1 MKAAGALILAVI
13 PVVLFY
19 RWGEELRLKEK
30 QRKAFFK
37 LLVHIR
43 FQIEN
48 FSRDQKEIFKR
59 FSDPVL
65 ERTDFFNAL
74 KQELERRACGAFGEV
89 WRKHGADFGFDASTA
104 ELLDPLAEHFGL
116 QEKNAQ
122 LAELGRAI
130 ELLEK
135 TEKARNA
142 ECENKIKILRISG
155 LTAGLGILILLI

>member
-1 MKAAGALILAVI
+1 MKAAGALILSVI

-65 ERTDFFNAL
+65 ERTDFFTAL
-74 KQELERRACGAFGEV
+74 EKELENI
-89 WRKHGADFGFDASTA
+89 ADKI
-104 ELLDPLAEHFGL
+104 LANEP
-116 QEKNAQ
+116 
-122 LAELGRAI
+122 
-130 ELLEK
+130 K
-135 TEKARNA
+135 TEYIGTIYTDVLDDER
-142 ECENKIKILRISG
+142 
-155 LTAGLGILILLI
+155 